1 MTKQTGSQ
9 RVGKARQRFISQ
21 GGRRL
26 DLRLSPEAAQALDR
40 LTAET
45 GESATA
51 LINRLLIESI
61 DIG

>member
-1 MTKQTGSQ
+1 MTKQSGSQ
-9 RVGKARQRFISQ
+9 RVERARRRFLEQ

-26 DLRLSPEAAQALDR
+26 DLRLSREAGEALDR

-51 LINRLLIESI
+51 LINRLLMESI
-61 DIG
+61 NST